1 MDETL
6 IIVAAD
12 HSHTL
17 SINGYAKR
25 GSDILGV
32 SQKSKLDQIPY
43 TTLTYGT
50 GGPASFQ
57 MMVDE
62 SGMVHRRDPSKED
75 TKAYD
80 YVQQAAILT
89 DENTHGGADIT
100 IHAMGP
106 MAHLFHRV
114 HEQSYVA
121 HVISYAA
128 RIGRFRDSKLVEDM
142 VDFLT
147 R

>member
-1 MDETL
+1 M
-6 IIVAAD
+6 IVTAD
-12 HSHTL
+12 HAHTL
-17 SINGYAKR
+17 SINGYPKR
-25 GSDILGV
+25 GSSILDV
-32 SQKSKLDQIPY
+32 AQESKIDHIPY

-57 MMVDE
+57 MVVDE
-62 SGMVHRRDPSKED
+62 SGMVHRRDPTLEN
-75 TKAYD
+75 TAAFD

-89 DENTHGGADIT
+89 EENTHGGSDVT
-100 IHAMGP
+100 LHARGP

-128 RIGRFRDSKLVEDM
+128 RIGRFRDNQVVQDLLNV
-142 VDFLT
+142 LGY
-147 R
+147 